1 MKIDQRGRR
10 EDRDDASIS
19 KLVEWFRAFP
29 PSFPLSLS
37 LILHSYTSLVHTE
50 RSNRQEG
57 RNMSGAIS
65 IWIIRNFLYL
75 IPACIY
81 MCVCVCVYMYVYPGR
96 ISTWG
101 EKFDG
106 DRYAKDFR
114 RGVQNPCFPRNGS
127 LGNLI
132 LSRLPS
138 SGWGRGGETW
148 RFVSGEG
155 DYYLERC
162 QWEHICLKEF
172 FSISFPLKFI

>member
-37 LILHSYTSLVHTE
+37 HSPQLHQSRTHREIESTGRKEYVRGNFDLNYSQFSLSYSRL
-50 RSNRQEG
+50 
-57 RNMSGAIS
+57 
-65 IWIIRNFLYL
+65 
-75 IPACIY
+75 CIH
-81 MCVCVCVYMYVYPGR
+81 VCVCIYTYVYPGR